1 METVAAN
8 AEIVNIIKFLLL
20 SLTNCI
26 RFNGEF
32 QINNCHLLSRLF
44 GLKKPYKCTS
54 EVHLY
59 YLCYAVMCE
68 LKKNNFTN
76 NIIDDFQVKISEMN
90 YYLISKYDWLTT
102 NKIKDFNMDTG
113 DIMLRLCT
121 ILESTQKYIPTNIGT
136 VFISDIIRRT
146 KKSIV
151 FAGTL
156 LHNDG
161 TTLNIAIKILP
172 LSDAAKTEGH
182 ISMLL
187 SGKPGIPL
195 YFCNGNYDNMFY
207 YIVMELLG
215 PSLSFKT
222 VHQNKA
228 QQMSFGFINYVVQFI
243 NIMKILYLERMFHLD
258 ITVSNILFGLNKFC
272 DTIYLIDYHDIGND
286 INITNEEFNRITN
299 GCLHHSIMYILT
311 SMINDYDDIF
321 YYEAIII
328 KIITNPIET
337 PHFDLLIE
345 CISKPIPRVD

>member
-1 METVAAN
+1 METIAAN

-26 RFNGEF
+26 RFNREF
-32 QINNCHLLSRLF
+32 QINNCHLLSRML
-44 GLKKPYKCTS
+44 GLRKPYKCIS

-59 YLCYAVMCE
+59 YLCYAVTCK

-90 YYLISKYDWLTT
+90 YYLICKYDWLTI
-102 NKIKDFNMDTG
+102 NKDANMDIG

-121 ILESTQKYIPTNIGT
+121 ILEISNQKYIPTNSGA
-136 VFISDIIRRT
+136 VFISDIIIGRT
-146 KKSIV
+146 KRSIV

-161 TTLNIAIKILP
+161 TTLNIAIKIQP
-172 LSDAAKTEGH
+172 LRDAAKTEGC
-182 ISMLL
+182 ISMRL

-195 YFCNGNYDNMFY
+195 YFCHGNYDDMFY

-215 PSLSFKT
+215 PSLKT
-222 VHQNKA
+222 VVDQNKA
-228 QQMSFGFINYVVQFI
+228 EQMSFGFINYVIQFI

-258 ITVSNILFGLNKFC
+258 ITVSNILFGLDKLC
-272 DTIYLIDYHDIGND
+272 DTIYLIDYHDIGNG
-286 INITNEEFNRITN
+286 INNTNEEFNRITN

-328 KIITNPIET
+328 KIITNPFET
-337 PHFDLLIE
+337 PHFDLLID
-345 CISKPIPRVD
+345 CISKPIQ